1 MTYIQ
6 NHTLL
11 GSLED
16 YTHVLKDLH
25 VLIQEE
31 ESSGLQQQL
40 EQYFERVHGYM
51 TDVIESTKKDLTQSE
66 AETFNQYALDT
77 HPLEELESY
86 LPTPEKTADWI
97 EWVLKRQ
104 QYMAEWCG
112 EIAGQSISSK
122 TTEVFEQIAEHIK
135 ELNRKL
141 ASDTKAYTQE
151 SRQISS

>member
-40 EQYFERVHGYM
+40 EQYFERIHRYM
-51 TDVIESTKKDLTQSE
+51 TDMIETTKKDLTKSE
-66 AETFNQYALDT
+66 SETFNQYALDT
-77 HPLEELESY
+77 HPLEELEAH
-86 LPTPEKTADWI
+86 LPMPEDSAEWI
-97 EWVLKRQ
+97 EWVLHRQ
-104 QYMAEWCG
+104 QYMAEWCEG
-112 EIAGQSISSK
+112 IAGQSISSK
-122 TTEVFEQIAEHIK
+122 TSDVFGQIAEHIK
-135 ELNRKL
+135 EMNRKL
-141 ASDTKAYTQE
+141 AGDTKAYVQE